1 MSYNHTAT
9 KWRAAGTRGAPEDTS
24 GQLSNWERRFRGAG
38 DLDSTCSAAGVLM
51 APTPH
56 GAQPG
61 WEAQQGTGQQAPL
74 RESSSPTWAR
84 MPSTIRWKRHQSL
97 GPFLR
102 WLPLSLSAD
111 GSSSEMRSFHSQ
123 SRSSLGLQCFTH
135 KNQNTFESKLPA
147 TMSDASSYGCLFS
160 PEQNSEKQNFTLVIS
175 RQLEFWCCCSQH
187 GRNFIKASVSLKKT
201 PPLLSAGYAYHPR

>member
-9 KWRAAGTRGAPEDTS
+9 KWRAAGTR

-61 WEAQQGTGQQAPL
+61 AGGHPGEAQQGTGEQAPL

-84 MPSTIRWKRHQSL
+84 MPSTIKWRRQQCL

-102 WLPLSLSAD
+102 WLPLGLSTD

-135 KNQNTFESKLPA
+135 KNQTHLSQNFQQQCLMPPA
-147 TMSDASSYGCLFS
+147 MVVCSHLIRTLKNKTLHLQSVASWNSDAAAA
-160 PEQNSEKQNFTLVIS
+160 NTAVI
-175 RQLEFWCCCSQH
+175 L
-187 GRNFIKASVSLKKT
+187 
-201 PPLLSAGYAYHPR
+201 